1 MALSSLCCCCKK
13 RLMLASASHKPLLFH
28 TQKYVKHASMDVPQQ
43 QITVQLQECIELF
56 TTVETLEEENPWWD
70 THTHTYAKFLGQG

>member
-1 MALSSLCCCCKK
+1 MFLLQVD
-13 RLMLASASHKPLLFH
+13 ASVGKAAPFH
-28 TQKYVKHASMDVPQQ
+28 LQKYVKHASMDVPQQ

-70 THTHTYAKFLGQG
+70 THT